1 MSAGA
6 FKPKLTAM
14 QLRIEALPASME
26 TKLVLPDDVQFKQ
39 LPTKWQEEI
48 FCEKLAAS
56 TTVAILDLAGVGLK
70 DEFCTAFAEHVLKA
84 GTQLREINLSRNEF
98 SGAGITA
105 IAEALAGTAVQ
116 KIKLNNQKKSLS
128 ADAEVRPPRTQC
140 RLLHVEPHPWICARV
155 QVRMRARACAR
166 LFACARARV
175 RVRVC
180 ACACVCCLPPNAIR

>member
-56 TTVAILDLAGVGLK
+56 TTVVILDLAGVGLK

-128 ADAEVRPPRTQC
+128 ADAEVRPPRTQS
-140 RLLHVEPHPWICARV
+140 RLLHVEQHPWICARV
-155 QVRMRARACAR
+155 HVRVC
-166 LFACARARV
+166 LRV

-180 ACACVCCLPPNAIR
+180 ACACVRARVCVRVCACACVLPPA